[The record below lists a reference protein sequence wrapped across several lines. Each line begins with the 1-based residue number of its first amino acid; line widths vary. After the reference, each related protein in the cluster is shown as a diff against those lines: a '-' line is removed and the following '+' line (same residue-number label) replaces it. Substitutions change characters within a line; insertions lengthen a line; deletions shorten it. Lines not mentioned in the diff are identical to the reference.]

1 MKEKKFDKQRV
12 YTISFAHLMHDVF
25 SSFLAPL
32 LPLIIEKLGISFSMV
47 ALLDIVRRIPSL
59 FNPILG
65 LIAERRDVKYLV
77 IFTPLVTALSMSFIG
92 LAPTYS
98 ALIILLFVSGISSA
112 LFHIPSPTM
121 IKDASAN
128 EVGKGMS
135 YYMVGG
141 ELARTLGPLLVTYA
155 VSLWGL
161 EGVYNLLPL
170 AFLSSFILYIKIAK
184 VKTDFHPKERA
195 QGDVKA
201 LLLKYRAFF
210 TLLAGFILF
219 QAVLR
224 SSLTLY
230 LPVYLVNNGASLA
243 YAGISLAV
251 LQFFGVLGVFF
262 SGKISDKIGRGNTL
276 MITSIGAVFFMALFL
291 EKNSMILLSFLGFF
305 LFSATPVL
313 MALVQ
318 DTNSSMPTFM
328 NSIYMAI
335 NFGVGSLAVFS
346 IGYMGDMIGLNET
359 FFIANIVAS
368 GTIVMAFVISKYRGK
383 LL

>member
-1 MKEKKFDKQRV
+1 MKEKKFQSQRV
-12 YTISFAHLMHDVF
+12 YTISFAHFIHDVF

-32 LPLIIEKLGISFSMV
+32 LPLIIEKLGISLSMV
-47 ALLDIVRRIPSL
+47 ALLDIVRRVPSL
-59 FNPILG
+59 FNPVLG
-65 LIAERRDVKYLV
+65 LVAERRDVKYLV
-77 IFTPLVTALSMSFIG
+77 TFMPLITALSMSFIG
-92 LAPTYS
+92 VAPTYS
-98 ALIILLFVSGISSA
+98 ALVILLFVSGISSA

-121 IKDASAN
+121 IKDASAD

-141 ELARTLGPLLVTYA
+141 ELARTVGPLLVTYA

-170 AFLSSFILYIKIAK
+170 AFLSSFILYTKIAK
-184 VKTDFHPKERA
+184 VKTDFHPKERVK
-195 QGDVKA
+195 GDVKA
-201 LLLKYRAFF
+201 LLVKYRAFF
-210 TLLAGFILF
+210 ALLAGFILF

-230 LPVYLVNNGASLA
+230 LPVYLVDDGATVA

-251 LQFFGVLGVFF
+251 LQFFGVLGVFL

-276 MITSIGAVFFMALFL
+276 MITSVGAVFFMALFIHNHSL
-291 EKNSMILLSFLGFF
+291 LFLSFLGFF

-346 IGYMGDMIGLNET
+346 LGYMGDIVGLQET
-359 FFIANIVAS
+359 FFIANVIAS
-368 GTIVMAFVISKYRGK
+368 GTIVMAFIISKYREK